1 MARYIAFLRAINVGG
16 RVVTMDR
23 LRSLFDS
30 LGFAGV
36 ETFIASGNVV
46 FESRSGDSGGLSRK
60 IAQRLQESLGYE
72 VATFIR
78 TDAEVA
84 AIAQHRLFE
93 SPKARAAKS
102 LSVGFLSEAPRAEA
116 KRALMRLRT
125 DSDDFQVHGREVYWL
140 SRTTMSESGFSY
152 AVFEKTLRVQATFR
166 GRNTVVRLA
175 AKYPPAR

>member
-1 MARYIAFLRAINVGG
+1 MPRYVAFLRAINVGG
-16 RVVTMDR
+16 HVVTMDR

-46 FESRSGDSGGLSRK
+46 FESRSGDTSALSRK
-60 IAQRLQESLGYE
+60 IEKLLHKSLGYE

-84 AIAQHRLFE
+84 AIARHPLFD
-93 SPKARAAKS
+93 SPNARSAKA
-102 LSVGFLSEAPRAEA
+102 LNVGFLSQAPRAEA
-116 KRALMRLRT
+116 TRALMRLRT
-125 DSDDFQVHGREVYWL
+125 ASDEFHVEGREMYWL
-140 SRTTMSESGFSY
+140 RKMSESGFSY
-152 AVFEKTLRVQATFR
+152 AVFERTLQVRATFR

-175 AKYPPAR
+175 AKYPAAK